1 MKTPV
6 KYALYLLG
14 GIALI
19 ASIIAAIAVD
29 HPEHRITRSI
39 TLFGILVS
47 AGAAGIASKIA
58 RDASKTAQESI
69 SVFVRPLVF
78 MEIDSQRRVAARNIG
93 NGSAH
98 SLVFTITHNGKTVTA
113 ELETLAVNQVAYVQP
128 PHLPNAET
136 LDAVEIR
143 MTYADILDEHHERTQ
158 IIG

>member
-1 MKTPV
+1 MKTPA
-6 KYALYLLG
+6 KYALSFIIG
-14 GIALI
+14 TALI

-69 SVFVRPLVF
+69 SVFVRPFVRV
-78 MEIDSQRRVAARNIG
+78 EIDDRRRVAARNIG

-98 SLVFTITHNGKTVTA
+98 SLVFTITHNGKTVAA

-128 PHLPNAET
+128 PHLPNAEK
-136 LDAVEIR
+136 LGEVEVR
-143 MTYADILDEHHERTQ
+143 MVYADILDEHHERTQ
-158 IIG
+158 ML